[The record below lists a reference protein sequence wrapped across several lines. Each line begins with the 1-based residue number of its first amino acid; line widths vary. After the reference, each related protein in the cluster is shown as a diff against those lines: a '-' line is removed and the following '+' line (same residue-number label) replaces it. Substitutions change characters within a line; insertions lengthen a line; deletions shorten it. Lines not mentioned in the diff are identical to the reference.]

1 MRRILLTLALLLPAA
16 AFAQT
21 TYDDGLSIGARATV
35 EADAKLAKGLHLSAH
50 EQLRYYVDSEDI
62 MRFHTGI
69 GLEYKVLPFLKVGAE
84 YELINR
90 LKNETDNDGKIYQE
104 WSIRHRGNFFLT
116 GTLKTTYWQF
126 SLKETLRLT
135 HRPGE
140 MNTLQA
146 PRNAL
151 ALKSKV
157 SAKYLGWG
165 KFVPYA
171 GFEVRNTLNDAAY
184 SGSYNLSAK
193 ENKDKYTNEQFL
205 GYTHAYVNRYRA
217 ELGVTY
223 KFNKRH
229 ALEFYLLGDH
239 FKEKSIDTNREGSKN
254 WAENGLMLKS
264 IDWHVGNM
272 ITAGVGYKWEF

>member
-1 MRRILLTLALLLPAA
+1 
-16 AFAQT
+16 
-21 TYDDGLSIGARATV
+21 
-35 EADAKLAKGLHLSAH
+35 
-50 EQLRYYVDSEDI
+50 

-90 LKNETDNDGKIYQE
+90 CKFDSDLNANA

-116 GTLKTTYWQF
+116 GTLKTSDWQF
-126 SLKETLRLT
+126 GLKETLRLT
-135 HRPGE
+135 HRPDD

-165 KFVPYA
+165 RIVPFV
-171 GFEVRNTLNDAAY
+171 GFEVRNTLNDA
-184 SGSYNLSAK
+184 SYKGTYNAAAEK
-193 ENKDKYTNEQFL
+193 NKDIYTNEEFL

-217 ELGVTY
+217 ELGVTL
-223 KFNKRH
+223 KFDKRH

-239 FKEKSIDTNREGSKN
+239 YKDKSIDTNREGSSSWEK
-254 WAENGLMLKS
+254 NGLVLKA

-272 ITAGVGYKWEF
+272 VTAGVGYKWEF

>member
-1 MRRILLTLALLLPAA
+1 MRKILLTLALLLPAA

-21 TYDDGLSIGARATV
+21 TYDDGLSFGARATV

-50 EQLRYYVDSEDI
+50 EQLRYYADSEDI
-62 MRFHTGI
+62 LRFHTGI
-69 GLEYKVLPFLKVGAE
+69 GLEYKVLSFLKVGAE

-90 LKNETDNDGKIYQE
+90 YKNETDKDGKIYQE

-116 GTLKTTYWQF
+116 GTFKTTDWQF

-135 HRPGE
+135 HRPGD

-171 GFEVRNTLNDAAY
+171 GFEVRNALNDAAY
-184 SGSYNLSAK
+184 SGSYNPSAK

-223 KFNKRH
+223 KFDKRH
-229 ALEFYLLGDH
+229 TLEFYLLGDH
-239 FKEKSIDTNREGSKN
+239 YKDKSIDTNREGSKN